1 MVCLGSAFDESGQV
15 HFFEEMITLSD
26 RKPGNLNLLMVK
38 PRDTRANSEE
48 ARLSFD
54 NLADCLDTGDY

>member
-1 MVCLGSAFDESGQV
+1 MMCLGSAFDGSGQV
-15 HFFEEMITLSD
+15 HFFEEKITLSD
-26 RKPGNLNLLMVK
+26 RKPGNLNLLMVE
-38 PRDTRANSEE
+38 PRDTRANSDE

>member
-15 HFFEEMITLSD
+15 HFFEKMITLSD
-26 RKPGNLNLLMVK
+26 RKPGNLNLLMVEL
-38 PRDTRANSEE
+38 RDTWANSDET
-48 ARLSFD
+48 RLSLD